1 MATLQLPGAELYYE
15 VTGNGVPVVLVHGL
29 ALDARMW
36 DAQLPALSDI
46 ATVIRYDA
54 RGFGRS
60 TRHGRNMVY
69 THAHDLWLLLDHLA
83 IDTAVLVGLSMGGR
97 TVLEAALGAPERV
110 SAMVLLDAV
119 LDGVPW
125 DPDSKRGMQTV
136 ESELR
141 SDGLSAAKAAWL
153 QHGFFTPA
161 RREPGVTNR
170 LVQMV
175 ADYSGLHWTEPDP
188 HGAHPDSLALLPT
201 LAVPTTVVVGELDVP
216 CFVDM
221 AELLAA
227 TIPGARKVVV
237 RDAGHMVNME
247 APTVVNALLREV
259 VLDVARPASS
269 VASRR
274 PRS

>member
-1 MATLQLPGAELYYE
+1 VATLQVPGAELYYE
-15 VTGNGVPVVLVHGL
+15 VAGNGVPVVLVHGF

-36 DAQLPALSDI
+36 DAQAPALSDI

-60 TRHGRNMVY
+60 TRHGRDTVY
-69 THAHDLWLLLDHLA
+69 THADDLWLLLDHLA

-97 TVLEAALGAPERV
+97 IVVEAALRAPKRV
-110 SAMVLLDAV
+110 MALVLLDAV

-125 DPDSKRGMQTV
+125 DPESARGMRAIQ
-136 ESELR
+136 SGLR
-141 SDGLSAAKAAWL
+141 SGGLAASKAAWL

-161 RREPGVTNR
+161 RRAPDVANR
-170 LVQMV
+170 LAQMV
-175 ADYSGLHWTEPDP
+175 ADYSGVHWTEPDP

-221 AELLAA
+221 AHVLTAA
-227 TIPGARKVVV
+227 IPGARKVVV
-237 RDAGHMVNME
+237 HDAGHMVNME
-247 APTVVNALLREV
+247 APTIVNSLLREV
-259 VLDVARPASS
+259 VLDIAGPASS
-269 VASRR
+269 GGQPA
-274 PRS
+274 